1 MTIADPGVDV
11 SCTYLVTG
19 RFHSPCLTATSS
31 INKENSI
38 EVIHLDILRTFPTL
52 CFFQEVGNALLEF

>member
-1 MTIADPGVDV
+1 MIADPGVDV
-11 SCTYLVTG
+11 SCIYLVTG
-19 RFHSPCLTATSS
+19 EICPYLAATSG

-52 CFFQEVGNALLEF
+52 CFFQEVRR

>member
-1 MTIADPGVDV
+1 VMIADPGVDV
-11 SCTYLVTG
+11 SCIYLVTG
-19 RFHSPCLTATSS
+19 EICPYLAATSG

-52 CFFQEVGNALLEF
+52 CFFQEVRR